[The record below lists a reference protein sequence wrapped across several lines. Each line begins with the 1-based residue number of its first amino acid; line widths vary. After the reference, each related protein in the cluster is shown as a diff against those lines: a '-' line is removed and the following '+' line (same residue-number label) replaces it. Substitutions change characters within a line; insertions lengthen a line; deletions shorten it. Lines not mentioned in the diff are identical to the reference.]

1 MDKLLAFIRQY
12 TKQNVPQLKSGDTVR
27 VYERIKEKEGERIQV
42 FEGLVIARKHG
53 FKQPNATVTVR
64 KISAHNIGVEKIFP
78 IHSPMIQKIE
88 IVKHDKVRR
97 AKLYYLRN
105 LIGKKKKRKASKM
118 LGMVYEEQIE
128 EPVEEVPAEQT
139 KKTGE
144 ETLSEK
150 QADTKEGAMEQPQVA
165 GQEPKEQS
173 QKTQV
178 SEEEKTE

>member
-1 MDKLLAFIRQY
+1 MDKLLTFVRQY
-12 TKQNVPQLKSGDTVR
+12 TKQNVPQLNSGDTVR

-118 LGMVYEEQIE
+118 LGMVYEEVAEQ
-128 EPVEEVPAEQT
+128 PAEEIQT
-139 KKTGE
+139 EEAPAKQNEKTSK
-144 ETLSEK
+144 ETS
-150 QADTKEGAMEQPQVA
+150 QSDSATA
-165 GQEPKEQS
+165 GQAMDKQGEATEEITEAKKEAPES
-173 QKTQV
+173 N
-178 SEEEKTE
+178 